1 MNRFDYRDSR
11 ARRRSARV
19 AMLAAGGLIGA
30 VALTGCSAGQVAQ
43 TAMQQSAVDGN
54 QAVINNVALRN
65 VRIQALQTGDFL
77 RPGATVD
84 LVLVAVNQ
92 SPDITD
98 KLVGITTDIGKVTVT
113 GDPTLHASGVLFVGS
128 QNGQSKKSDRAVEN
142 GISCMSCHARGM
154 ILKDDQ
160 VRPHVLGNPAAFSK
174 EDRDTILA
182 LYPPREKFA
191 ELIQKDSQRFK
202 DAVARTGAQLSASEP
217 VGTALTTSLASWTLS
232 V

>member
-1 MNRFDYRDSR
+1 VNRFDYRDSR
-11 ARRRSARV
+11 ARRRSATV

-113 GDPTLHASGVLFVGS
+113 GDPVLPASGVLFIGGPNS
-128 QNGQSKKSDRAVEN
+128 QHKKAVDAVE
-142 GISCMSCHARGM
+142 
-154 ILKDDQ
+154 
-160 VRPHVLGNPAAFSK
+160 
-174 EDRDTILA
+174 
-182 LYPPREKFA
+182 
-191 ELIQKDSQRFK
+191 
-202 DAVARTGAQLSASEP
+202 DAHSVKAT
-217 VGTALTTSLASWTLS
+217 VALTKPITNGLDYDFTFNFEKAGS
-232 V
+232 VSVAVPISAPDGPPQNEPPGPA

>member
-113 GDPTLHASGVLFVGS
+113 GDPVLPASGVLFIGGPNS
-128 QNGQSKKSDRAVEN
+128 QHKKAVDAVE
-142 GISCMSCHARGM
+142 
-154 ILKDDQ
+154 
-160 VRPHVLGNPAAFSK
+160 
-174 EDRDTILA
+174 
-182 LYPPREKFA
+182 
-191 ELIQKDSQRFK
+191 
-202 DAVARTGAQLSASEP
+202 DAHSVKAT
-217 VGTALTTSLASWTLS
+217 VALTKPITNGLDYDFTFNFEKAGS
-232 V
+232 VRVAVPISAPDGPPQNEPPGPA

>member
-1 MNRFDYRDSR
+1 MNRFDYRDSKSR
-11 ARRRSARV
+11 SSRRSAKL
-19 AMLAAGGLIGA
+19 AALAAGAVIGA
-30 VALTGCSAGQVAQ
+30 GAIAGCSAGQVSQ

-113 GDPTLHASGVLFVGS
+113 GDPTLPPSGVLFFGN
-128 QNGQSKKSDRAVEN
+128 QNGQSKKSDSAVEN
-142 GISCMSCHARGM
+142 ADSVKATIALSKPITNGPNYDFTFNFEKAGSVSVGVPISAPESAPESPG
-154 ILKDDQ
+154 
-160 VRPHVLGNPAAFSK
+160 PA
-174 EDRDTILA
+174 
-182 LYPPREKFA
+182 
-191 ELIQKDSQRFK
+191 
-202 DAVARTGAQLSASEP
+202 
-217 VGTALTTSLASWTLS
+217 
-232 V
+232 

>member
-1 MNRFDYRDSR
+1 VNRFDHRDSR
-11 ARRRSARV
+11 ARRRSAKV

-113 GDPTLHASGVLFVGS
+113 GDPVLPASGVLFIGGPNS
-128 QNGQSKKSDRAVEN
+128 QHKNAVDAVEN
-142 GISCMSCHARGM
+142 AHSVKATVTLTKPITNGLDYDFTFNFEKAGSVTVAVPISAPDGPG
-154 ILKDDQ
+154 Q
-160 VRPHVLGNPAAFSK
+160 NEPPGPA
-174 EDRDTILA
+174 
-182 LYPPREKFA
+182 
-191 ELIQKDSQRFK
+191 
-202 DAVARTGAQLSASEP
+202 
-217 VGTALTTSLASWTLS
+217 
-232 V
+232 

>member
-1 MNRFDYRDSR
+1 VNRFDYRDSR

-84 LVLVAVNQ
+84 LILVAVNQ

-113 GDPTLHASGVLFVGS
+113 GDPVLPASGVLFIGGPNS
-128 QNGQSKKSDRAVEN
+128 QHKKAVDAVE
-142 GISCMSCHARGM
+142 
-154 ILKDDQ
+154 
-160 VRPHVLGNPAAFSK
+160 
-174 EDRDTILA
+174 
-182 LYPPREKFA
+182 
-191 ELIQKDSQRFK
+191 
-202 DAVARTGAQLSASEP
+202 DAHSVKAT
-217 VGTALTTSLASWTLS
+217 VALTKPITNGLDYDFTFNFEKAGS
-232 V
+232 VSVAVPISAPDGPPQNEPPGPA

>member
-1 MNRFDYRDSR
+1 VNRFDYRDLKSR
-11 ARRRSARV
+11 SSRRSAKLT
-19 AMLAAGGLIGA
+19 ALAASALIGA
-30 VALTGCSAGQVAQ
+30 GAIAGCSAGQVSQ

-65 VRIQALQTGDFL
+65 VRIQAPQTSDFL

-128 QNGQSKKSDRAVEN
+128 QNGQSKKSDNAVEN
-142 GISCMSCHARGM
+142 ADSVKATIALSKPITNGPNYDFTFNFEKAGSVSVGVPISAPESAPHHASPG
-154 ILKDDQ
+154 
-160 VRPHVLGNPAAFSK
+160 PA
-174 EDRDTILA
+174 
-182 LYPPREKFA
+182 
-191 ELIQKDSQRFK
+191 
-202 DAVARTGAQLSASEP
+202 
-217 VGTALTTSLASWTLS
+217 
-232 V
+232 

>member
-84 LVLVAVNQ
+84 LILVAVNQ

-113 GDPTLHASGVLFVGS
+113 GDPVLPASGVLFIGGPNS
-128 QNGQSKKSDRAVEN
+128 QHKKAVDAVE
-142 GISCMSCHARGM
+142 
-154 ILKDDQ
+154 
-160 VRPHVLGNPAAFSK
+160 
-174 EDRDTILA
+174 
-182 LYPPREKFA
+182 
-191 ELIQKDSQRFK
+191 
-202 DAVARTGAQLSASEP
+202 DAHSVKAT
-217 VGTALTTSLASWTLS
+217 VALTKPITNGLDYDFTFNFEKAGS
-232 V
+232 VSVAVPISAPDGPPQNEPPGPA

>member
-1 MNRFDYRDSR
+1 
-11 ARRRSARV
+11 
-19 AMLAAGGLIGA
+19 MLAAGGLIGA

-113 GDPTLHASGVLFVGS
+113 GDPTLPASGVLFVGS
-128 QNGQSKKSDRAVEN
+128 PNGQSEKSVSAVEN
-142 GISCMSCHARGM
+142 AHSVKASIALSKPITNGPNYDFTFNFEKAGSVSVGVPISAPESA
-154 ILKDDQ
+154 
-160 VRPHVLGNPAAFSK
+160 PHHESPGPA
-174 EDRDTILA
+174 
-182 LYPPREKFA
+182 
-191 ELIQKDSQRFK
+191 
-202 DAVARTGAQLSASEP
+202 
-217 VGTALTTSLASWTLS
+217 
-232 V
+232 